1 MSSRAETEQCINL
14 MNYGKNSL
22 YVCSDSNET
31 NEHYF
36 LLFIVLFRLL
46 ILNDVKISFVDE
58 ALKSV
63 IIGHRF

>member
-14 MNYGKNSL
+14 MNYG
-22 YVCSDSNET
+22 VCSDSNET

-63 IIGHRF
+63 IKGHRF